1 MTSSTEPV
9 PFDPATIERP
19 APQMLSYGMLCS
31 FLTGP
36 GVFIALPAI
45 MIRYYT
51 LRYQF
56 DETGIRSSV
65 GLIFRHESITAYR
78 RIQDIHVQS
87 NIIQRWFGISTVSI
101 HTASGNSGPE
111 IAIEGVANP
120 EQLRDWLYERL
131 RGAKS
136 NPIAG
141 TQTSDTTASDSSG
154 TPSSATPNADASET
168 NRLLRE
174 IRDNLA
180 TLARKHSDPSNAST
194 TDNAGDRSI

>member
-1 MTSSTEPV
+1 MTSSAEQK
-9 PFDPATIERP
+9 PFDPASIERP
-19 APQMLSYGMLCS
+19 SPQLLSYGMLCS

-56 DETGIRSSV
+56 DESGIRSSV
-65 GLIFRHESITAYR
+65 GLVFRHESITAYR

-87 NIIQRWFGISTVSI
+87 NILQRWFGISTVSI
-101 HTASGNSGPE
+101 HTASGNAGPE
-111 IAIEGVANP
+111 IVLEGIANP
-120 EQLRDWLYERL
+120 EQVRDWLYERL

-136 NPIAG
+136 HLPVATTAG
-141 TQTSDTTASDSSG
+141 NNIDSNSEQALRTTSHSETSD
-154 TPSSATPNADASET
+154 ET
-168 NRLLRE
+168 NQLLRE

-180 TLARKHSDPSNAST
+180 TLAAKQVKNEIKPSRDSVT
-194 TDNAGDRSI
+194 EQPL